1 MLKEYVPQV
10 DHTFEVRG
18 VGSVVSG
25 TAVNG
30 SIAVGHRLLLG
41 PNSDGDFTSV
51 VVSGIQRSQVRTIM
65 LCVVLPS
72 WKSFTITQARST
84 AFDSDAFE
92 LAPSYCRV
100 CVHVA

>member
-1 MLKEYVPQV
+1 MMYVTSSSNAGCVLLQV

-30 SIAVGHRLLLG
+30 TIAVGHRLLLG

-51 VVSGIQRSQVRTIM
+51 VVSGIQRSQVQTMMQWIA
-65 LCVVLPS
+65 LS
-72 WKSFTITQARST
+72 I
-84 AFDSDAFE
+84 
-92 LAPSYCRV
+92 LAV
-100 CVHVA
+100 